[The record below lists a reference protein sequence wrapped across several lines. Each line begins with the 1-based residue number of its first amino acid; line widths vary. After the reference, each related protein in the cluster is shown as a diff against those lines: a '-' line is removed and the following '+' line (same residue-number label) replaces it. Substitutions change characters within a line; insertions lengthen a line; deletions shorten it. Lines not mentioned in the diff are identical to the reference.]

1 VEVMKMTEDQSNQL
15 MKRLLAR
22 KLTVEQ
28 ALTRFVDW
36 LNENP
41 QKATPIIYKHLMT
54 PEDYEEFE
62 ELAKVAIII
71 KENLCPLPG
80 QKPQEPF

>member
-1 VEVMKMTEDQSNQL
+1 MTEDQFNQL
-15 MKRLLAR
+15 MKRILAR

-41 QKATPIIYKHLMT
+41 QKATR
-54 PEDYEEFE
+54 
-62 ELAKVAIII
+62 
-71 KENLCPLPG
+71 
-80 QKPQEPF
+80 

>member
-1 VEVMKMTEDQSNQL
+1 MTEDQFNQL

-62 ELAKVAIII
+62 ELAKVSTII
-71 KENLCPLPG
+71 KKYLSP
-80 QKPQEPF
+80 

>member
-1 VEVMKMTEDQSNQL
+1 MTRDQFNQL
-15 MKRLLAR
+15 LKRVLAR

-62 ELAKVAIII
+62 ELAKVSTII
-71 KENLCPLPG
+71 KKYLSP
-80 QKPQEPF
+80 